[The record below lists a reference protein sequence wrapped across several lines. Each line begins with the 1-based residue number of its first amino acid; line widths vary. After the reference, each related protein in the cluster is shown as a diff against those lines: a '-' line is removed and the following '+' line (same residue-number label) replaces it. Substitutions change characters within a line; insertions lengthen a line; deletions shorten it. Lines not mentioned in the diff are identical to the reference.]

1 MLMKRLPLARNF
13 LAFSLLILTALLS
26 VSCASRSDSPNAENP
41 DTTFRAS
48 ETRQNTQLPP
58 STNQNS
64 TIATKETSPTFS
76 EGTTPANKA
85 PAISAGGRH
94 SCALRQNGTISC
106 WGWNISGQLGNRT
119 ETDSEVPVEVM
130 DITDAIAISTG
141 LSHSCA
147 LHQTGTISCWGNNIY
162 SQLGRGTDNNS
173 PVPAEVLGITDAT
186 AITSGAKDNCA
197 LHQDG
202 TISCW
207 GDNYDGTD
215 SDVSVEIVGIT
226 DATAITA
233 GWGHSC
239 ALHENGKISCWGDN
253 YNGALGSR
261 TETYS
266 EVPVEVVDITDAT
279 AITAG
284 TAHTCALH
292 QDGAISC
299 WGNNYSGQL
308 GNITTTLSSVPVQV
322 VGITDATAITA
333 GSAHTCAL
341 HQDGKIS
348 CWGNNIW
355 GQLGNRTDTW
365 RSSVPVEVAD
375 ITDATAITAGGEITP
390 DGHTCAL
397 HQDGKISC
405 WGSNKEGQ
413 LGNGTDDDSSV
424 PVGVADIKDATAI
437 TAGDLHSCALNE
449 RGDIFCWGENEYG
462 QLGNRTDTW
471 RSSLPVEVADI
482 TDATAITT
490 GGRIHS
496 EVVISKGHSCALHKG
511 GTISCWG
518 NNSEGQL
525 GNRTETDNWMPMEIV
540 GITDATAITT
550 GGGHTCA
557 LHQDGKISCWGNND
571 YGQLGNRTDTD
582 YWTPMEIVGITDATT
597 ISAGGGYTCAL
608 HKGGTISC
616 WGNNDY
622 GQLGYETETWWSSVP
637 VEVVDITDATAIATG
652 MEHACALHQDGKISC
667 WGSNYYGQLG
677 NGTET
682 WWSSVP
688 VEVVGITNATAITAG
703 YAAHSC
709 ALHQDGTISCW
720 GLNQNGQLGNGKKEL
735 MLTLR
740 SLWKL

>member
-1 MLMKRLPLARNF
+1 
-13 LAFSLLILTALLS
+13 
-26 VSCASRSDSPNAENP
+26 
-41 DTTFRAS
+41 
-48 ETRQNTQLPP
+48 
-58 STNQNS
+58 
-64 TIATKETSPTFS
+64 
-76 EGTTPANKA
+76 
-85 PAISAGGRH
+85 
-94 SCALRQNGTISC
+94 
-106 WGWNISGQLGNRT
+106 
-119 ETDSEVPVEVM
+119 M
-130 DITDAIAISTG
+130 DITDATAISTG
-141 LSHSCA
+141 LFHSCA

-173 PVPAEVLGITDAT
+173 SVPAEVLGITDAT

-202 TISCW
+202 AISCW

-239 ALHENGKISCWGDN
+239 ALHENGKISCWGNN
-253 YNGALGSR
+253 YNGELGNR
-261 TETYS
+261 TETES
-266 EVPVEVVDITDAT
+266 EVPVEVVGITDAT
-279 AITAG
+279 AITTG
-284 TAHTCALH
+284 TAHNCALH
-292 QDGAISC
+292 QKGTISC
-299 WGNNYSGQL
+299 WGNNSSGQL

-333 GSAHTCAL
+333 GTAHTCAL

-348 CWGNNIW
+348 CWGNNNW

-375 ITDATAITAGGEITP
+375 ITDATAVTAGGGLTP

-397 HQDGKISC
+397 HQTGTISC
-405 WGSNKEGQ
+405 WGSNNEGQ

-424 PVGVADIKDATAI
+424 PVSVADIIDATAI
-437 TAGDLHSCALNE
+437 AAGDLHSCALNE
-449 RGDIFCWGENEYG
+449 RGAIFCWGKNEHG
-462 QLGNRTDTW
+462 QLGNLTYTW
-471 RSSLPVEVADI
+471 WSLVTGEWSWVPVEVADI

-490 GGRIHS
+490 GGRIHN
-496 EVVISKGHSCALHKG
+496 EVISSKGHSCALHKG

-518 NNSEGQL
+518 NNDEGQL

-540 GITDATAITT
+540 GITDATTITT

-582 YWTPMEIVGITDATT
+582 YRTPMEIVGITDATT

-622 GQLGYETETWWSSVP
+622 GQLGYETDTWWSSEP

-652 MEHACALHQDGKISC
+652 TEHACALHQDGKISC
-667 WGSNYYGQLG
+667 WGRNYYGQLG
-677 NGTET
+677 NGTKT
-682 WWSSVP
+682 WWSSEP
-688 VEVVGITNATAITAG
+688 VEVVDITDATAISASYAAHSCALHQDGKISCWGNNNYGQLGNGQKGISTASSEPVEVIGITNAIAITTG
-703 YAAHSC
+703 RTHSC

-720 GLNQNGQLGNGKKEL
+720 GHNRWGQLGSAYWLPQPVVGFGG
-735 MLTLR
+735 
-740 SLWKL
+740 